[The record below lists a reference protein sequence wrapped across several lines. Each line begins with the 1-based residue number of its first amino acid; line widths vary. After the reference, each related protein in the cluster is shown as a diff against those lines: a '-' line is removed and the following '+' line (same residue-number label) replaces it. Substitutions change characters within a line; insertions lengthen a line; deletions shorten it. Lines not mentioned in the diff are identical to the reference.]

1 MMTRNRKIVWI
12 FLIVSWFN
20 TSAIIVPET
29 VEENR
34 GKLLFRIERSRDPDE
49 IWYTVNLNQNGALNE
64 DMPVKAFWVRKNEN
78 KKIEPLTRIQK
89 RFGYGIRTLDSEN
102 SKDNEWHF
110 QLAAYKHKI
119 FILKRS
125 GDFDY
130 KVFTLSGG
138 KEIEVERIFVE
149 FDGGGFLTPNIA
161 EVKLTGIDLK
171 TGREITEIISSSK

>member
-49 IWYTVNLNQNGALNE
+49 IWYTVNLNKNGALNQ
-64 DMPVKAFWVRKNEN
+64 DMPVNAFWVRKNEN

-110 QLAAYKHKI
+110 QLAAYKNKI

-138 KEIEVERIFVE
+138 KEIEVKRIFVE
-149 FDGGGFLTPNIA
+149 FDGVGFLTPNIA